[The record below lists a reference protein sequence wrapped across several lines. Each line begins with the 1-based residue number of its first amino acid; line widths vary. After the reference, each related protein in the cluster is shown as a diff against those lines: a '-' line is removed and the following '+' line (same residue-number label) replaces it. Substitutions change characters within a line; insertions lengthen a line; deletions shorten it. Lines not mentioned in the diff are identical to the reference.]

1 MMRRLYYPLVAGV
14 CILLPALALG
24 LTYTTPNTT
33 DGVVES
39 DPPALGGT
47 TWETDENMDSDGGTD
62 FYFTWDDTTFF
73 CAIGGPFADL
83 EDGDY
88 DWFIAIDVDRVPGS
102 GATTNPAQD
111 GIASHVTFTGQF
123 LPEYL
128 YAFAGGLG
136 YHVSFEWDGVQWLN
150 RGWTNIGTYGGWDGN
165 LFSEIMIA
173 ADTLGSPD
181 TLAVVSWIANE
192 DNSTVVASY
201 PRANPI
207 GAAPQQMVHF
217 WVAEDLGPNVAP
229 NMLPVQ
235 PPAGSAVVDN
245 ERDFEFTCTTLAD
258 ITPGDCGSTTSMTF
272 YYTTDGSAPD
282 TNDAFVAGTYDGCQE
297 GADTTDT
304 FYAIIPAPDD
314 ATVNWIAKGV
324 ARNGIAD
331 VSDTFFTFVQGGTA
345 WVGNAG
351 SSPTTCTVWAEIYV
365 GDEGQT
371 AYIKF
376 PYTTDGS
383 DPRVTPADTAD
394 GVFDTKLGN
403 NDKFY
408 AVLAAPVP
416 GDTVNW
422 YAFGRDANDNYAETD
437 TFYTFVQSD
446 TADYYNM
453 TCAPDSNFVFG
464 DVVPGGPGAGIDFH
478 WTTDGTD
485 PKTSGTAHVAK
496 GFFVEDRGDTGRFAA
511 YLTADLGQT
520 ITWYG
525 HVYGSDNSFSDT
537 PNYQCVA
544 GVTSGP
550 VICNLTCVPDSA
562 IIRASISPRGF
573 GSEIGFY
580 VSIIRQGGTETD
592 IAEFLENNYLRDE
605 DTPGGDCGVPVG
617 VFQKVLPGSIAAGD
631 TIRWYAHGYY
641 REDNKYNGLFGSS
654 PIQECVADTTLTGV
668 DGDGLQPM
676 VPRITNVPNPFGGST
691 EIMFDLAGKARVS
704 ITVFDIRGREVD
716 AVFEG
721 VLPQGQHAVTWDGK
735 SRTGEALPSGIY
747 FYRFKAGDFE
757 INKKAI
763 LVR

>member
-1 MMRRLYYPLVAGV
+1 
-14 CILLPALALG
+14 
-24 LTYTTPNTT
+24 
-33 DGVVES
+33 
-39 DPPALGGT
+39 
-47 TWETDENMDSDGGTD
+47 
-62 FYFTWDDTTFF
+62 
-73 CAIGGPFADL
+73 
-83 EDGDY
+83 
-88 DWFIAIDVDRVPGS
+88 
-102 GATTNPAQD
+102 
-111 GIASHVTFTGQF
+111 
-123 LPEYL
+123 
-128 YAFAGGLG
+128 
-136 YHVSFEWDGVQWLN
+136 
-150 RGWTNIGTYGGWDGN
+150 
-165 LFSEIMIA
+165 
-173 ADTLGSPD
+173 
-181 TLAVVSWIANE
+181 
-192 DNSTVVASY
+192 
-201 PRANPI
+201 
-207 GAAPQQMVHF
+207 
-217 WVAEDLGPNVAP
+217 
-229 NMLPVQ
+229 
-235 PPAGSAVVDN
+235 
-245 ERDFEFTCTTLAD
+245 
-258 ITPGDCGSTTSMTF
+258 
-272 YYTTDGSAPD
+272 
-282 TNDAFVAGTYDGCQE
+282 
-297 GADTTDT
+297 
-304 FYAIIPAPDD
+304 
-314 ATVNWIAKGV
+314 
-324 ARNGIAD
+324 
-331 VSDTFFTFVQGGTA
+331 
-345 WVGNAG
+345 
-351 SSPTTCTVWAEIYV
+351 
-365 GDEGQT
+365 
-371 AYIKF
+371 
-376 PYTTDGS
+376 
-383 DPRVTPADTAD
+383 VTPADTAD

-631 TIRWYAHGYY
+631 TIRWYAYGYY